1 MDDNFTRWSD
11 LPAELWTAI
20 GRHLH
25 SYIDVLRC
33 RAVCRSLRASFPP
46 FNAVS
51 PLLPLHLPSLPNHLD
66 VDHPVKH
73 IFLARKIVYRFG
85 PLDHHFSAA
94 EGAKIWFAMADS
106 AKEGILRFLRP
117 LYLSNFKFTFEALPH
132 EINSLEFRIRELAK
146 LYMLVNTEGVCVSEI
161 RKVVMFPDSPWI
173 DTKNCI
179 VFAIFVDGK
188 LGFTKLTDEKWTMIE
203 KHNFARGDVIV
214 YRGKFYAVDR
224 RGEVFSVDSS
234 SMELSQISLPMS
246 GFGKQKH
253 LVECGGEVY
262 MVDRLDDFSDS
273 DDDGGGG
280 YNYDDD
286 EIDGGGGGYNYD
298 YDDDDDDE
306 SDSSESDEDEDEE
319 DEEEANFKVYRV
331 DLNGEYCSRE
341 LEEVKNL
348 GNDAIVL
355 GNKREGSFS
364 ISGTEFEGIERNCIY
379 YPRRKMMMK
388 NEF

>member
-1 MDDNFTRWSD
+1 MSRC
-11 LPAELWTAI
+11 LPITT
-20 GRHLH
+20 
-25 SYIDVLRC
+25 C
-33 RAVCRSLRASFPP
+33 FFPSFQRP
-46 FNAVS
+46 
-51 PLLPLHLPSLPNHLD
+51 
-66 VDHPVKH
+66 
-73 IFLARKIVYRFG
+73 
-85 PLDHHFSAA
+85 

-253 LVECGGEVY
+253 LVECGGE
-262 MVDRLDDFSDS
+262 
-273 DDDGGGG
+273 
-280 YNYDDD
+280 
-286 EIDGGGGGYNYD
+286 
-298 YDDDDDDE
+298 
-306 SDSSESDEDEDEE
+306 
-319 DEEEANFKVYRV
+319 
-331 DLNGEYCSRE
+331 
-341 LEEVKNL
+341 EVKNL

>member
-106 AKEGILRFLRP
+106 AKE
-117 LYLSNFKFTFEALPH
+117 
-132 EINSLEFRIRELAK
+132 
-146 LYMLVNTEGVCVSEI
+146 
-161 RKVVMFPDSPWI
+161 
-173 DTKNCI
+173 
-179 VFAIFVDGK
+179 DGK